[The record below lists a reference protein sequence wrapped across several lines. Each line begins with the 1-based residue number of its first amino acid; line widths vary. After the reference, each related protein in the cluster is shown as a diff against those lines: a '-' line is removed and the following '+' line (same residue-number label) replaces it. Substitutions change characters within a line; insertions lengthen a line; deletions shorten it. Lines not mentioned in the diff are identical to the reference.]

1 MKMYRSNNKGNKKKY
16 RGGQYDILDIK
27 LQILYDYYTK
37 IRLDKTQFYLV
48 FLSMLKERA
57 LDFYYNKISRR
68 LYEFTKIV
76 EITKAYFKTKENRQ
90 KYLSK

>member
-1 MKMYRSNNKGNKKKY
+1 
-16 RGGQYDILDIK
+16 
-27 LQILYDYYTK
+27 
-37 IRLDKTQFYLV
+37 
-48 FLSMLKERA
+48 MLKERA

-76 EITKAYFKTKENRQ
+76 EITKAYFKTEENRQ